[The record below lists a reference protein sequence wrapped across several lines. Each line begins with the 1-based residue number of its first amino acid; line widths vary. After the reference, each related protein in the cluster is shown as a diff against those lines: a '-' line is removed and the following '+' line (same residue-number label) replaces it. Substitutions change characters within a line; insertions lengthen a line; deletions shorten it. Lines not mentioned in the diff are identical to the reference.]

1 MLVVLDYGVSN
12 IGSLINMLKKIGA
25 RATVTHQS
33 DVIQQAAKIILPGI
47 GAFDA
52 GMQRL
57 NELGIIESLNQKVIT
72 EKIPTLGICLGMQL
86 MAKKSEEGQ
95 LPGLSWFDAEVVKF
109 HFNDAPVKL
118 KIPHMGWNFIDVKK
132 PSRLFSDTTG
142 ERKFY
147 FVHSYHLKMND
158 ANDVL
163 ATSNYGYPFA
173 SAIERGN
180 IAGVQFHP
188 EKSHRFGYELL
199 KNFVEK
205 F

>member
-1 MLVVLDYGVSN
+1 MVIDYGVSN

-25 RATVTHQS
+25 SATVTNQS
-33 DVIQQAAKIILPGI
+33 AVIQQATKIILPGI

-57 NELGIIESLNQKVIT
+57 HELGIVGQLNQKVLT

-132 PSRLFSDTTG
+132 PGRLFSDINSD
-142 ERKFY
+142 RKFY
-147 FVHSYHLKMND
+147 FVHSYHLKMAD
-158 ANDVL
+158 DHDTL
-163 ATSNYGYPFA
+163 ATTFYGYPFT
-173 SAIERGN
+173 SAIEKDN

-188 EKSHRFGYELL
+188 EKSHRFGFELL
-199 KNFVEK
+199 KNFVDK

>member
-25 RATVTHQS
+25 SATVTNQPA
-33 DVIQQAAKIILPGI
+33 VVQQATKIILPGI

-57 NELGIIESLNQKVIT
+57 TELGIVEDLNRKVLQ
-72 EKIPTLGICLGMQL
+72 EKVPTLGICLGMQL

-109 HFNDAPVKL
+109 HFDESNAGL
-118 KIPHMGWNFIDVKK
+118 KIPHMGWNFIEVKK
-132 PSRLFSDTTG
+132 PSKLFNDSST

-163 ATSNYGYPFA
+163 ATSNYGHPFA
-173 SAIERGN
+173 SAIEWEN

-188 EKSHRFGYELL
+188 EKSHRFGFELL